1 MEALYLLWS
10 IISTTCTTIVLSL
23 LLPFTLLLRR
33 KANTSVSLYEGTV
46 WHERRRPV
54 HHAFKYHVRYAFIDL
69 DDKTQQLHDHLTG
82 QEVRDIAQTN
92 GPV

>member
-10 IISTTCTTIVLSL
+10 IITTTLTTIILSL

-33 KANTSVSLYEGTV
+33 NETTSVLLYDGTV

-54 HHAFKYHVRYAFIDL
+54 HHSFKYHVRYAFIDL
-69 DDKTQQLHDHLTG
+69 DQTIHPPPDHLTG
-82 QEVRDIAQTN
+82 REVRDIAQTN